1 MGIWHTRG
9 APLRGGRCALVYEK
23 GLFVLAVCD
32 VKWSCQAGRVGEDK
46 TGYKS
51 YDVALQSLQGTGP
64 EFRSSAPNHAPIVVE
79 ALAAL
84 GRDDAVHR
92 MLDLAR
98 GILNTRPMRQASR

>member
-1 MGIWHTRG
+1 M
-9 APLRGGRCALVYEK
+9 
-23 GLFVLAVCD
+23 
-32 VKWSCQAGRVGEDK
+32 
-46 TGYKS
+46 GYKS

-64 EFRSSAPNHAPIVVE
+64 EFRSGAPNHAPIVVE